1 MKVEAESDIE
11 EEEEV
16 LKSVDNSSSDEEE
29 KKPIKPTKAIQRRAT
44 MPRRQAAKKAAK
56 FDFSS
61 DSSDFEGSE
70 NDYRMSDWKK
80 IET

>member
-1 MKVEAESDIE
+1 M
-11 EEEEV
+11 
-16 LKSVDNSSSDEEE
+16 LKSDENSSSDEEE
-29 KKPIKPTKAIQRRAT
+29 KKPIKPTKAFQRRAT

-80 IET
+80 KTKLN